1 MSLTKVYDGKNM
13 MANTFDS
20 RQELI
25 EVILASCF
33 IPVFSGIVPA
43 RYRGHRVIGESLL
56 TNQTAQIT
64 SSTNHR
70 RRLQ

>member
-13 MANTFDS
+13 VANTFDS

-43 RYRGHRVIGESLL
+43 RYRGHRVIGEARDSKGISKL
-56 TNQTAQIT
+56 TLIQQI
-64 SSTNHR
+64 
-70 RRLQ
+70 L

>member
-13 MANTFDS
+13 VANTFDS

-43 RYRGHRVIGESLL
+43 RYRGHRVIGETRDSDGISKLNL
-56 TNQTAQIT
+56 KQLI
-64 SSTNHR
+64 
-70 RRLQ
+70 